1 VAFHRTSPETWKR
14 DLEAQLAALAKEGV
28 QPHQVMILAPH
39 KPESLGFKDGQILG
53 PWRLNAIRDWW
64 EGDKADQVRMG
75 TVYAFKG
82 LEADVVIYL
91 APAYRHDEG
100 PRLAYTAYSRARH
113 RLIVLEK
120 AILKPSKPLAAV
132 APASRAVMPPV
143 IPQIRNLSEGQR
155 LNLVSA
161 LTAAKEWKSGRPT

>member
-1 VAFHRTSPETWKR
+1 VVFQRSSPETWKR
-14 DLEAQLAALAKEGV
+14 DLEAQLEVLGSEGIG
-28 QPHQVMILAPH
+28 PDQVMILAPH
-39 KPESLGFKDGQILG
+39 RPESLGLKDGQRLG

-82 LEADVVIYL
+82 LEAEVVIYL
-91 APAYRHDEG
+91 APAYRHSEG

-120 AILKPSKPLAAV
+120 AIQKPAKAVVVVAFADKPAT
-132 APASRAVMPPV
+132 APVV
-143 IPQIRNLSEGQR
+143 PQIRDLTEGQR
-155 LNLVSA
+155 QNLLSA
-161 LTAAKEWKSGRPT
+161 LTAAKQWRAGKPV